1 VKEHRS
7 FNDDHNAFLEW
18 LSQVEEELKEL
29 SQIVGD
35 LAVLQ
40 VFI

>member
-1 VKEHRS
+1 VKEHKS

-40 VFI
+40 VHL